1 MSPTTDRRD
10 PAETDLT
17 CDVAVIGAGTA
28 GIAAERA
35 ARKAGART
43 LLIDPEFR
51 GTLCANTGCMPSK
64 LLIAASHAAH
74 AARRAPVFGVH
85 PGDPVIDG
93 PAVMARVRAERD
105 RFVDF
110 TRETFEDL
118 PEGTAVR
125 ARARFVGPSELMLD
139 DGRRVQARAV
149 VIATG
154 SQAQIPEPFRDLGPR
169 ILTNETIFELPDLP
183 DSLAVIGGGPIGL
196 ELAQAMGRLGVP
208 VTLFD
213 QGTRLGKA
221 RCDVVHDAL
230 QDAIARDV
238 TLCLG
243 VETTASAVDGGIKL
257 SWTGDAAGDQVFSH
271 VLVAVGRP
279 PNLKGLDL
287 DASGLALDD
296 HGTPVF
302 DRTTMQ
308 CGDAP
313 VFMAGDANADVPL
326 LHEASTEGAIAGTN
340 AATYP
345 KVTPGERS
353 PAFALTFTDP
363 PLASVGTGPGDGVIS
378 GRSDYSDQGRARTE
392 ARAEGAVTLYADAQG
407 RLSGADLCCPGG
419 DHLAHLLAWSVQSGA
434 TATGLLT
441 MPFYHPTL
449 EEGLK
454 AALRQIC
461 GKTRQAEP
469 AGRDFGTPPGA

>member
-1 MSPTTDRRD
+1 MSPTTDRRE
-10 PAETDLT
+10 PAESDLT

-93 PAVMARVRAERD
+93 PAVMTRVRAERD
-105 RFVDF
+105 RFVEF
-110 TRETFEDL
+110 TRESFDDL

-125 ARARFVGPSELMLD
+125 ARARFVRPTELALD
-139 DGRRVQARAV
+139 DGRRVRARAV

-154 SQAQIPEPFRDLGPR
+154 SFALVPEPFRDLGPR
-169 ILTNETIFELPDLP
+169 ILTNETVFELPDLP

-221 RCDVVHDAL
+221 RCDVVHDTL
-230 QDAIARDV
+230 QTAIARDV

-243 VETTASAVDGGIKL
+243 VETTPTADADGIRL
-257 SWTGDAAGDQVFSH
+257 AWTGDMQGEQVFSH

-279 PNLKGLDL
+279 PNLKGLGL
-287 DASGLALDD
+287 DASGLDLDD
-296 HGTPVF
+296 HGTPKF

-308 CGDAP
+308 CGSAP
-313 VFMAGDANADVPL
+313 VFMAGDANADATL

-340 AATYP
+340 AATFP
-345 KVTPGERS
+345 DVTPGERS
-353 PAFALTFTDP
+353 PTFALTFTDP
-363 PLASVGTGPGDGVIS
+363 PLASVGTGPGDGVIC
-378 GRSDYSDQGRARTE
+378 GRSDYSDQGRARAE
-392 ARAEGAVTLYADAQG
+392 ARAEGVVTLYADAQG
-407 RLSGADLCCPGG
+407 RLSGADLCCPGA
-419 DHLAHLLAWSVQSGA
+419 DHLGHLLAWSVQSGA
-434 TATGLLT
+434 TATGLLS

-454 AALRQIC
+454 TALRQIC
-461 GKTRQAEP
+461 RDTRQPEP

>member
-1 MSPTTDRRD
+1 MSPTTDRRE
-10 PAETDLT
+10 PAESDLT

-93 PAVMARVRAERD
+93 PAVMTRVRAERD
-105 RFVDF
+105 RFVEF
-110 TRETFEDL
+110 TRESFDDL

-125 ARARFVGPSELMLD
+125 ARARFVGPTELALD
-139 DGRRVQARAV
+139 DGRRVRARAV

-154 SQAQIPEPFRDLGPR
+154 SCALVPEPFRDLGPR
-169 ILTNETIFELPDLP
+169 ILTNETVFELPDLP

-221 RCDVVHDAL
+221 RCDVVHDTL
-230 QDAIARDV
+230 QTAIARDV

-243 VETTASAVDGGIKL
+243 VETTPTADADGIRL
-257 SWTGDAAGDQVFSH
+257 AWTGDMQGEQVFSH

-287 DASGLALDD
+287 DASGLDLDD
-296 HGTPVF
+296 HGTPKF

-308 CGDAP
+308 CGSAP
-313 VFMAGDANADVPL
+313 VFMAGDANADATL

-340 AATYP
+340 AATFP
-345 KVTPGERS
+345 DVTPGERS
-353 PAFALTFTDP
+353 PTFALTFTDP
-363 PLASVGTGPGDGVIS
+363 PLASVGTGPGDGVIC
-378 GRSDYSDQGRARTE
+378 GRSDYSDQGRARAE
-392 ARAEGAVTLYADAQG
+392 ARAEGVVTLYADAQG
-407 RLSGADLCCPGG
+407 RLSGADLCCPGA
-419 DHLAHLLAWSVQSGA
+419 DHLGHLLAWSVQSGA
-434 TATGLLT
+434 TATGLLS

-454 AALRQIC
+454 TALRQIC
-461 GKTRQAEP
+461 RDTRQPEP

>member
-1 MSPTTDRRD
+1 MSPTNDRRE
-10 PAETDLT
+10 PAESDLT

-93 PAVMARVRAERD
+93 PAVMTRVRAERD
-105 RFVDF
+105 RFVEF
-110 TRETFEDL
+110 TRESFDDL

-125 ARARFVGPSELMLD
+125 ARARFVGPTELALD
-139 DGRRVQARAV
+139 DGRRIRARAV

-154 SQAQIPEPFRDLGPR
+154 SCALVPEPFRDLGPR
-169 ILTNETIFELPDLP
+169 ILTNETVFELPDLP

-221 RCDVVHDAL
+221 RCDVVHDTL
-230 QDAIARDV
+230 QTAIARDV

-243 VETTASAVDGGIKL
+243 VETTPTADADGIRL
-257 SWTGDAAGDQVFSH
+257 AWTGDMQGEQVFSH

-287 DASGLALDD
+287 DASGLHLDD
-296 HGTPVF
+296 HGTPKF

-308 CGDAP
+308 CGSAP
-313 VFMAGDANADVPL
+313 VFMAGDANADATL

-340 AATYP
+340 AATFP
-345 KVTPGERS
+345 DVTPGERS
-353 PAFALTFTDP
+353 PTFALTFTDP
-363 PLASVGTGPGDGVIS
+363 PLASVGTGPGDGVIC
-378 GRSDYSDQGRARTE
+378 GRSDYSDQGRARAE
-392 ARAEGAVTLYADAQG
+392 ARAEGVVTLYADAQG
-407 RLSGADLCCPGG
+407 RLSGADLCCPGA
-419 DHLAHLLAWSVQSGA
+419 DHLGHLLAWSVQSGA
-434 TATGLLT
+434 TATGLLS

-454 AALRQIC
+454 TALRQIC
-461 GKTRQAEP
+461 RDTRQPEP